1 MKRIHACLSLCLVLI
16 LSACAPLQPH
26 ESAWGD
32 AGEVTLRVLA
42 CPLTVCLSE
51 VELWSR
57 AEQQQRQ
64 AAHARWYRSLSREE
78 QDREDRRE
86 AAALQALGLALSGGG
101 PVQARPHIAPVAPPC
116 QSLIGNQIGT
126 TTYLNCY

>member
-1 MKRIHACLSLCLVLI
+1 MKRIHAFWSLCLVLI

-26 ESAWGD
+26 GSAWGD
-32 AGEVTLRVLA
+32 AGEVALRVLA
-42 CPLTVCLSE
+42 CPLTLCMSE
-51 VELWSR
+51 AIVWQN

-101 PVQARPHIAPVAPPC
+101 PFQARPRIAPVVPPC

-126 TTYLNCY
+126 TTYLTCY